1 MIPIP
6 ILFAALCAVV
16 LWGASPVA
24 TKIAVTDLPPLAV
37 VVLRTLLGGLAA
49 LPLALA
55 LRIPLPATNEQR
67 GVLLLS
73 AICGFIAFPL
83 LFTIGVKLTSAN
95 HASMILAA
103 LPIFTGAIAMAW
115 EKRWPKG
122 LWWTGCA
129 VALAGELMLISGR
142 EPGLGNSS
150 WTGDFIVLASNLFAS
165 LGYVAGGRLQRAG
178 YPSIGTTFWGAGL
191 TAVILIPTIPFLV
204 RGVEVPSV
212 GIQSWLGVAYLAIGV
227 TIVGYVL
234 WYWALGKGGIARI
247 GLVQF
252 LQPIS
257 GIVLAWL
264 LLGEQVGLGF
274 VISSALVLTGVWV
287 AMRSRDG

>member
-1 MIPIP
+1 
-6 ILFAALCAVV
+6 
-16 LWGASPVA
+16 
-24 TKIAVTDLPPLAV
+24 
-37 VVLRTLLGGLAA
+37 
-49 LPLALA
+49 
-55 LRIPLPATNEQR
+55 
-67 GVLLLS
+67 
-73 AICGFIAFPL
+73 
-83 LFTIGVKLTSAN
+83 
-95 HASMILAA
+95 
-103 LPIFTGAIAMAW
+103 
-115 EKRWPKG
+115 
-122 LWWTGCA
+122 
-129 VALAGELMLISGR
+129 
-142 EPGLGNSS
+142 
-150 WTGDFIVLASNLFAS
+150 
-165 LGYVAGGRLQRAG
+165 
-178 YPSIGTTFWGAGL
+178 L

-274 VISSALVLTGVWV
+274 VSSSALVLTGVWV

>member
-55 LRIPLPATNEQR
+55 LRIPLPATSEQR

-115 EKRWPKG
+115 EKRQPKG
-122 LWWTGCA
+122 VWWMGCA
-129 VALAGELMLISGR
+129 IALAGELMLISGR

-178 YPSIGTTFWGAGL
+178 YPSTGTTFWGAGL

-287 AMRSRDG
+287 AMRANNS